1 MSPEAWRLL
10 APHWLDSNLLDS
22 VGFAVCEFASRMM
35 PAAGLTVG
43 AATMSVGESWL
54 LAARL
59 LTARC
64 LLRCD
69 AEALCGLDLECRPR
83 ATPFRRLLAFDVLST
98 NAGLKRAVRASR

>member
-1 MSPEAWRLL
+1 MSPEARRIL
-10 APHWLDSNLLDS
+10 APHRLASKLLDS
-22 VGFAVCEFASRMM
+22 VGFAVCEFASGMM
-35 PAAGLTVG
+35 LAAGLTVG

-69 AEALCGLDLECRPR
+69 AEALRGLDLECRPR
-83 ATPFRRLLAFDVLST
+83 AIPFRRLLAFDALST
-98 NAGLKRAVRASR
+98 NAGFKRAARASR